1 MGCCESGDIAPKAG
15 APVPQGESGG
25 EKRQAVC
32 CGGSWTSES
41 TTTAGELSK
50 ASFPWIERILEMPS
64 GTVPAVRTRLLRSD
78 RLATWRV
85 RWNLGRTDYAVP
97 PGLYAVGAPD
107 DRAPVLVTAN
117 FKLTFDRVRTRLA
130 GRSAWLLV
138 LDTKGINVW
147 CAAGKGTFGTDEL
160 IARIGAA
167 RLADVVA
174 HRRLVLPQLAAPG
187 VSAHLVTKATKFHVV
202 WGPVR
207 ADDIPAFLDADLT
220 ATPEM
225 RRVRFP
231 LKDRFVLTPVE
242 FTQVAFHPIFLGVF
256 GLWALQIL
264 GLKAIP
270 IDGPAFLVSILLGT
284 VAVPILLPWIPV
296 RPFALKGWIV
306 GLAATA
312 AIVALR
318 GVALSSPV
326 GLLRAASYL
335 LIYPALTAFI
345 SMGFTG
351 SSTYTS
357 LSGVVKEMRYAV
369 PSMIFSGVMG
379 LAALVARYFV

>member
-1 MGCCESGDIAPKAG
+1 MGCCDSEEKAT
-15 APVPQGESGG
+15 VTGEIGLDDRKS
-25 EKRQAVC
+25 AC
-32 CGGSWTSES
+32 CGGGWTCES
-41 TTTAGELSK
+41 TRTAGELDER
-50 ASFPWIERILEMPS
+50 AYPWIERLLATPS
-64 GTVPAVRTRLLRSD
+64 GSVPVIRTKLLASD
-78 RLATWRV
+78 RVATWRV
-85 RWNLGRTDYAVP
+85 RWNLGRMDYAVP

-107 DRAPVLVTAN
+107 DRSPVLVTAN
-117 FKLTFDRVRTRLA
+117 FKLTFDRVRTCLA
-130 GRSAWLLV
+130 GRSAWLLA

-160 IARIGAA
+160 IARIGATG
-167 RLADVVA
+167 LAAVVS
-174 HRRLVLPQLAAPG
+174 HRTLILPQLGAPG
-187 VSAHLVTKATKFHVV
+187 VAAHLVTKATKFHVV

-207 ADDIPAFLDADLT
+207 ADDIPAFLDAGLK
-220 ATPEM
+220 ATPAM
-225 RRVRFP
+225 RRVTFP
-231 LKDRFVLTPVE
+231 LKERLVLTPVE
-242 FTQVAFHPIFLGVF
+242 FTQVAFHPVFLGVF

-264 GLKAIP
+264 GLKFIP
-270 IDGPAFLVSILLGT
+270 IDGPAFLASILLGT
-284 VAVPILLPWIPV
+284 VVLPVLLPWIPV

-318 GVALSSPV
+318 GVTLATPA
-326 GLLRAASYL
+326 GLLTAAAYM

-357 LSGVVKEMRYAV
+357 LSGVVKEMQYAI
-369 PSMIFSGVMG
+369 PSMIVSGGLG